1 MATGHPK
8 IIVFIRNALGA
19 FFTALG
25 NFSFSLFLNVTKNK
39 KLEAYSLCFT
49 SFQCFLSAFL
59 WKLDNFDLF
68 CVFFYVYYFILE
80 F

>member
-8 IIVFIRNALGA
+8 IIVFIRNALGV

-39 KLEAYSLCFT
+39 KLEAYIHSVLHPF
-49 SFQCFLSAFL
+49 SAF
-59 WKLDNFDLF
+59 
-68 CVFFYVYYFILE
+68 
-80 F
+80 